1 MRSESDMNSFQESLN
16 DLLKEKGI
24 SRLKLANAIGISSTT
39 INGYFNND
47 YYPQIEIAIKMA
59 KFFDCSLD
67 YLFGLSNIKKIVN
80 KNNKSFFENF
90 NFLIKQN
97 NKSIAKTLKELQM
110 SEYNYYRW
118 KSGDFPKT
126 INIISIAKYFDVSI
140 DYLIGY
146 VD

>member
-1 MRSESDMNSFQESLN
+1 MNSFQESLN

>member
-1 MRSESDMNSFQESLN
+1 MNSFQESLN
-16 DLLKEKGI
+16 DLLKETGI
-24 SRLKLANAIGISSTT
+24 SRLKLAQTINISSTT
-39 INGYFNND
+39 INGYFNKD
-47 YYPQIEIAIKMA
+47 YYPQIEIAIKIA

-67 YLFGLSNIKKIVN
+67 YLFGISSSRELVN
-80 KNNKSFFENF
+80 KNTKSFFENF
-90 NFLIKQN
+90 NFLLKQS

-126 INIISIAKYFDVSI
+126 VNIIAIANYFDVSI

-146 VD
+146 TK